1 MCKRIHISVST
12 ARTRSFRKTFS
23 EWTRTP
29 TRKNVCQYTAST
41 QPQFKK
47 KCHVSFSVANVPK
60 REEEREEM
68 LAEWLA
74 RSHLPF
80 PNLLAPPTCLCTVTV
95 VTVLDGALNKLP
107 LEGWWGRRGW
117 ERNKQH
123 LTQVA
128 KKTLQSF
135 HCTNSLFQLSLYKQ
149 LAGFLKHNSDHF
161 VQTSCLHP
169 SYWLIWIKNVLFA
182 SLRR

>member
-12 ARTRSFRKTFS
+12 ARTLSFRRTLS

-161 VQTSCLHP
+161 VQTNCVHP
-169 SYWLIWIKNVLFA
+169 SYWLIWTKNVLFA